1 MRRLGQIVLDSWE
14 LKVASALMACAVWA
28 LVLSH
33 QTASRTV
40 VSSVEYVGLGGD
52 LALVESRPERVAVEV
67 EAPRWVMAR
76 LDPHDLRALVNVTGL
91 PPGES
96 RVTLRPEQV
105 QVPPGV
111 RVVRVAPV
119 RLQIVLARDA
129 LATMTVRARV
139 RGQPAP
145 GYRVERVSVAPETV
159 MVKGP
164 QSTIETQTA
173 IDTQSIDVSGSHAD
187 VIRTVG
193 LVVPGSLNVVKD
205 STVRVQVK
213 IGKQG
218 QAQ

>member
-1 MRRLGQIVLDSWE
+1 
-14 LKVASALMACAVWA
+14 
-28 LVLSH
+28 
-33 QTASRTV
+33 

-145 GYRVERVSVAPETV
+145 GYRIERVSVAPETV